1 MKQLTLGD
9 ETKLYF
15 LSHPRTL
22 GASVALDDLNIS
34 VELGRQEIYDLY
46 NWLADI
52 ILDDLIEDEKN
63 LNS

>member
-15 LSHPRTL
+15 LAYPRTL
-22 GASVALDDLNIS
+22 GASVELDDLNIS